1 MSIVL
6 NLEASESLSVDK
18 VTQALATIPGCTI
31 NNNGGLKEA
40 YLPNSNVS
48 ATIKTELDDR
58 TVLTEDLE
66 GVNWQVG
73 FRMYFDIDPTKANAT
88 TEVKEFI
95 IKLSELTEAPFALSF
110 QYETLYAKQDE
121 NGLVISDEM

>member
-1 MSIVL
+1 MSITL
-6 NLEASESLSVDK
+6 NLEASDHLGLDK
-18 VTQALATIPGCTI
+18 LTQALESVPGCTI
-31 NNNGGLKEA
+31 KDNGSLKEA
-40 YLPNSNVS
+40 YFPGSNVTV
-48 ATIKTELDDR
+48 TIKTDLSDR

-110 QYETLYAKQDE
+110 GYETLYAKQDE